1 MVVRENYTPNIKVSG
16 TSGNDS
22 IWNGADNV
30 TISSGKG
37 NDSIHNTLYGY
48 SVTIN
53 AGAGNDSVY
62 NEGSDATD
70 IKINGEAGSDTII
83 SESENATIDGGS
95 DNDEI
100 YSYGASVSING
111 NSGNDT
117 IYSDIGGSEE
127 SGSSITITG
136 GSGDDFIDSDSPF
149 SIIDGGTGNDDI
161 VNYGWETSING
172 GAGNDVITNYNLFHI
187 EGSKVTINGGK
198 GNDRIN
204 IENATNNLIQYAN
217 GDGNDIIYGVK
228 SDSTVQIATNSGYT
242 TQKSGNDLIIKVGN
256 GKMTFKDSA
265 NTPFKIITAS
275 IPLDAFEYN
284 GHSYYIYS
292 DVANT
297 WEEAQA
303 YCEARGGHLA
313 VINDETENN
322 AVFNYMKSKGYNSAY
337 FGLSDAAKEGTWTW
351 VNGDSSTYRNWA
363 SGEPNSER
371 SNEDY
376 AEFYYKFSD
385 GKWNDGNFKQGT
397 VGDTNAFICEWD
409 TNSKAEENKSLL
421 GAVEELMDKI
431 SDSEFTDL
439 IEKLTNIAS
448 EWGNVEEAGL
458 IKSTIEYLKKVREV
472 FKNPNSDL
480 SGQAKLWELS
490 GASVKEFANFYGVIN
505 KHTNATNPLLWGDA
519 AERNIKVL
527 TMAAD
532 ILSVKASFV
541 SAKAE
546 LKEENLLAAIT
557 NYADAFRGFGDIAL
571 DAYALISKNKNPWN
585 VAEVGVA
592 LYKSAVSILEQSTKS
607 HQRYYADGKWDLNDT
622 ARFLMDVSMA
632 GIYGITHSLSK
643 EADDIIWDWI
653 IGDDLADS
661 DLTTSEKLSAKL
673 NNLGNNIG
681 NAIGKFGVNV
691 GKALGNMWKQLNTL
705 GYLTGQNIAKA
716 GLNIGN
722 AIGNLLKGAFNK
734 EVVYINADGEVISSS
749 ENAVASITMS
759 KTKFTCKALK
769 NTSQNLSLGSKNDTS
784 DWVITTKSGNDKI
797 ICASNKNVTVK
808 SGSGN
813 DTVRSTGKGNL
824 YVEAGKGNDSIVGNA
839 GNDKLY
845 GGDGADTLK
854 GGKGNDTLT
863 GGAGKD
869 VFIYT
874 AGNDVIT
881 DYATGDKISLNA
893 SVSSASVK
901 GADAT
906 FKIGSNT
913 LTVKNGKGKKIIF
926 ENSKSKERE
935 IIGGAFLATNS
946 TSKNNTLAS
955 WREVA
960 DASERTKAIKIVGN
974 AKDNIILGGSAND
987 SLYGGSGKD
996 SILGNE
1002 GKDKLYGQAGN
1013 DILKG
1018 GAGND
1023 SLWGGAGNDSLWGD
1037 AGKDTFIYASG
1048 EGKDVIYGFENNDL
1062 LKITGAFSASY
1073 SKSKGEV
1080 YFKVGTTSKAI
1091 TLSNFSA
1098 SSFNVNGDIY
1108 QISGTKLVKK

>member
-1 MVVRENYTPNIKVSG
+1 MATINNSNSNKILNG
-16 TSGNDS
+16 TSDNDS
-22 IWNGADNV
+22 ISNYASNVKIYAGSGKDTVWSTNGSCSNVTMDGENDADRLELWGIKSLITGGLGNDTIFVHGKEITVNSGEGNDYVENWNDNV
-30 TISSGKG
+30 GRSDDGDGKNNIS
-37 NDSIHNTLYGY
+37 T
-48 SVTIN
+48 
-53 AGAGNDSVY
+53 GAGNDTVK
-62 NEGSDATD
+62 NF
-70 IKINGEAGSDTII
+70 
-83 SESENATIDGGS
+83 
-95 DNDEI
+95 
-100 YSYGASVSING
+100 
-111 NSGNDT
+111 
-117 IYSDIGGSEE
+117 
-127 SGSSITITG
+127 
-136 GSGDDFIDSDSPF
+136 GSGETIN
-149 SIIDGGTGNDDI
+149 TGNGDDLI
-161 VNYGWETSING
+161 IFSAHGRDGKTYTPSNNVILYSSGD
-172 GAGNDVITNYNLFHI
+172 GNDVI
-187 EGSKVTINGGK
+187 
-198 GNDRIN
+198 
-204 IENATNNLIQYAN
+204 
-217 GDGNDIIYGVK
+217 YGVQ
-228 SDSTVQIATNSGYT
+228 SDTTVQIATNSGYT
-242 TQKSGNDLIIKVGN
+242 TQKNGNDLIIKVDN
-256 GKMTFKDSA
+256 GKMTFKESA
-265 NTPFKIITAS
+265 DTNFKIVTKALPEDKDNNLDNFS
-275 IPLDAFEYN
+275 IPSDAFEYN

-303 YCEARGGHLA
+303 YCKARGGHLA

-322 AVFNYMKSKGYNSAY
+322 ELFNYMKSKDYDSAY
-337 FGLSDAAKEGTWTW
+337 FGLSDASKEGTWTW

-363 SGEPNSER
+363 SGEPN
-371 SNEDY
+371 NEGGNENY
-376 AEFYYKFSD
+376 GMFYWKFTD
-385 GKWNDGNFKQGT
+385 GTWNDGNVQK
-397 VGDTNAFICEWD
+397 DNATFICEWD

-421 GAVEELMDKI
+421 GAVGELMDKI
-431 SDSEFTDL
+431 SDSEFTDI

-607 HQRYYADGKWDLNDT
+607 HQRYYADEKWDLNDT

-643 EADDIIWDWI
+643 EADDVIWDWI
-653 IGDDLADS
+653 IGNDFSDS

-734 EVVYINADGEVISSS
+734 EIVYINADGEVISSS

-769 NTSQNLSLGSKNDTS
+769 NTAQNLSLGSKNDTS

-813 DTVRSTGKGNL
+813 DTVSSTGKGNL

-874 AGNDVIT
+874 AGNDVIA

-893 SVSSASVK
+893 SVSSVSVK

-926 ENSKSKERE
+926 VDSKGKERE

-987 SLYGGSGKD
+987 SLYGCSGKD
-996 SILGNE
+996 SILGNA

-1037 AGKDTFIYASG
+1037 AGADTFIYATG
-1048 EGKDVIYGFENNDL
+1048 DGKDVIYGFENNDM
-1062 LKITGAFSASY
+1062 LKITRAFSASY

-1091 TLSNFSA
+1091 TLTDFSA

>member
-1 MVVRENYTPNIKVSG
+1 MAIINNSNSNKILNG
-16 TSGNDS
+16 TSDNDS
-22 IWNGADNV
+22 ISNYASNVKIYAGSGKDTVWSTNGSCSNVTMDGENGADRLELWGIKSLI
-30 TISSGKG
+30 TGGLG
-37 NDSIHNTLYGY
+37 NDTIFVHGKE
-48 SVTIN
+48 VTVNSGEGNDYVENWNDNVGRSDDGDGKNNIST
-53 AGAGNDSVY
+53 GAGNDTVK
-62 NEGSDATD
+62 NF
-70 IKINGEAGSDTII
+70 
-83 SESENATIDGGS
+83 
-95 DNDEI
+95 
-100 YSYGASVSING
+100 
-111 NSGNDT
+111 
-117 IYSDIGGSEE
+117 
-127 SGSSITITG
+127 
-136 GSGDDFIDSDSPF
+136 GSGETIN
-149 SIIDGGTGNDDI
+149 TGNGDDLI
-161 VNYGWETSING
+161 IFSAHGRDGKTYTPSSNVILYSSGD
-172 GAGNDVITNYNLFHI
+172 GNDVI
-187 EGSKVTINGGK
+187 
-198 GNDRIN
+198 
-204 IENATNNLIQYAN
+204 
-217 GDGNDIIYGVK
+217 YGVQ
-228 SDSTVQIATNSGYT
+228 SDTTVQIATNSGYT
-242 TQKSGNDLIIKVGN
+242 TQKSGNDLIIKVDN
-256 GKMTFKDSA
+256 GKMTFKESA
-265 NTPFKIITAS
+265 DTNFKIVTEALPEDKDNNLDNFS
-275 IPLDAFEYN
+275 IPSDAFEYN

-297 WEEAQA
+297 WKEAQA
-303 YCEARGGHLA
+303 YCKARGGHLA

-322 AVFNYMKSKGYNSAY
+322 ELFNYMKSKDYDSAY

-363 SGEPNSER
+363 SGEPN
-371 SNEDY
+371 NEGGNENY
-376 AEFYYKFSD
+376 GMFYWKFTD
-385 GKWNDGNFKQGT
+385 GTWNDGNVQK
-397 VGDTNAFICEWD
+397 DNAPFICEWD

-421 GAVEELMDKI
+421 GAVGELMDKI
-431 SDSEFTDL
+431 SDSEFTDI

-541 SAKAE
+541 AAKAE
-546 LKEENLLAAIT
+546 LKEENLLSAIT

-571 DAYALISKNKNPWN
+571 DAYDLISKNKNPWN

-592 LYKSAVSILEQSTKS
+592 LYKSAVSIFEQSTKS

-643 EADDIIWDWI
+643 EADDVIWDWI
-653 IGDDLADS
+653 IGDDFADS

-716 GLNIGN
+716 GLNISN

-769 NTSQNLSLGSKNDTS
+769 NTAQNLSLGSENDTS

-797 ICASNKNVTVK
+797 ICASNKNATVK

-813 DTVRSTGKGNL
+813 DTVSSTGKGNL

-839 GNDKLY
+839 GNDYLN
-845 GGDGADTLK
+845 GGDGDDTLDGGTGTNTLV
-854 GGKGNDTLT
+854 GGKGADIF
-863 GGAGKD
+863 
-869 VFIYT
+869 VYT
-874 AGNDVIT
+874 AGNDVIA
-881 DYATGDKISLNA
+881 DYAEDDKISIGA
-893 SVSSASVK
+893 AAISSASVK

-906 FKIGSNT
+906 FKIGSDT

-926 ENSKSKERE
+926 VNIKGKERE

-960 DASERTKAIKIVGN
+960 DAFERTKAIKIVGN
-974 AKDNIILGGSAND
+974 TRDNIILGGSAND

-996 SILGNE
+996 SILGNS
-1002 GKDKLYGQAGN
+1002 GNNKLYGQAGN

-1018 GAGND
+1018 GVGND

-1037 AGKDTFIYASG
+1037 FGKDTFIYASG

-1062 LKITGAFSASY
+1062 LKITGAFNGTY

-1091 TLSNFSA
+1091 TLTDFSA
-1098 SSFNVNGDIY
+1098 TSFNVNGTNY
-1108 QISGTKLVKK
+1108 KISGTKLVKK